1 MDENAFPKGEGFM
14 HMTAS
19 MGNVEI
25 PVAVKTFYSEA
36 VMSTLV
42 NPMDITA
49 NTLDGKY
56 KNGVCE
62 FNNHSKQLSIH
73 YKHKT
78 YSALDINM
86 PECLIVGK
94 RWYTTP
100 LILPNLPSTNPYAT
114 KYTSSA
120 VALRQDP
127 EFKRNFE
134 NAVNQYLSCRMNYS
148 R

>member
-19 MGNVEI
+19 MGKVEI
-25 PVAVKTFYSEA
+25 PVAVKTYYSKA

-56 KNGVCE
+56 ENGE
-62 FNNHSKQLSIH
+62 FKFDKANNRLSIH
-73 YKHKT
+73 YKHKM
-78 YSALDINM
+78 YSALDIDM
-86 PECLIVGK
+86 IECLIVGK

-100 LILPNLPSTNPYAT
+100 LILPNL
-114 KYTSSA
+114 
-120 VALRQDP
+120 L
-127 EFKRNFE
+127 
-134 NAVNQYLSCRMNYS
+134 
-148 R
+148 

>member
-1 MDENAFPKGEGFM
+1 MDENAFPKGEGYM

-56 KNGVCE
+56 ENGE
-62 FNNHSKQLSIH
+62 FKFNKTNKQLSIH
-73 YKHKT
+73 YKHNT
-78 YSALDINM
+78 YSAYDITMLD
-86 PECLIVGK
+86 C
-94 RWYTTP
+94 
-100 LILPNLPSTNPYAT
+100 
-114 KYTSSA
+114 
-120 VALRQDP
+120 
-127 EFKRNFE
+127 
-134 NAVNQYLSCRMNYS
+134 
-148 R
+148 